1 MDKGQIITKMEQA
14 LAEVNQVKQQLQRN
28 VAEVRIV
35 NLLILYILD
44 KFIQSDQWKN
54 KICKFYQSL
63 RKKYNSQHT
72 SLYVKIW
79 LK

>member
-44 KFIQSDQWKN
+44 KFQIQSDQCKN

-63 RKKYNSQHT
+63 RKK
-72 SLYVKIW
+72 I
-79 LK
+79 

>member
-1 MDKGQIITKMEQA
+1 MDKGQIITKMEQV

-54 KICKFYQSL
+54 QICQFHQSL
-63 RKKYNSQHT
+63 RKKR
-72 SLYVKIW
+72 
-79 LK
+79 

>member
-1 MDKGQIITKMEQA
+1 MDKGQIITKMEQV

-44 KFIQSDQWKN
+44 KFIQSADQWKN
-54 KICKFYQSL
+54 QICQFHQSL
-63 RKKYNSQHT
+63 RKKR
-72 SLYVKIW
+72 
-79 LK
+79 

>member
-44 KFIQSDQWKN
+44 KFQIQSDQWKN

-63 RKKYNSQHT
+63 RKK
-72 SLYVKIW
+72 I
-79 LK
+79 

>member
-54 KICKFYQSL
+54 KIYKFYQSWRNL
-63 RKKYNSQHT
+63 CMSKYG
-72 SLYVKIW
+72 
-79 LK
+79 

>member
-28 VAEVRIV
+28 VAEVRII

-44 KFIQSDQWKN
+44 KFIQSDRWKN
-54 KICKFYQSL
+54 KICKFYQSW
-63 RKKYNSQHT
+63 RKK
-72 SLYVKIW
+72 I
-79 LK
+79 

>member
-44 KFIQSDQWKN
+44 KFIQ
-54 KICKFYQSL
+54 YEQSL
-63 RKKYNSQHT
+63 QKD
-72 SLYVKIW
+72 LP
-79 LK
+79 